1 MNLTQLEC
9 FLAVARELHFAKA
22 AQRLHRSP
30 ASVSEAVSSL
40 ERAVGGALFVR
51 NSRRVELTQHGLAFL
66 ADVEDPYQQLERAHR
81 VAWERGQQRYLAHV
95 GHNAELGHLLLPGLY
110 AATPRHG
117 EFALKLW
124 KPELMSTQEQ
134 ERAVES
140 GVLDIGLCW
149 SAHSRPAVRCFE
161 IREVSVVAVLSGEDP
176 LAGQLAVRLEQLAGR
191 PTLMTPR
198 HDNPDLD
205 RRIRTAFAHASS
217 EQVDIREVARYDELP
232 LQVATSRYVGLHPET
247 IAVGNRVSNVCFR
260 KVEPAITTSICT
272 LVREDYDDPMFDPL
286 LDTLATLA
294 RELDLGG

>member
-9 FLAVARELHFAKA
+9 FLAVAHELHFAKA

-30 ASVSEAVSSL
+30 ASVSEAVSAL
-40 ERAVGGALFVR
+40 ERAVGGSLFVR

-66 ADVEDPYQQLERAHR
+66 ADIEEPYQQLERAHR
-81 VAWERGQQRYLAHV
+81 VAWERGQKRYLAHV
-95 GHNAELGHLLLPGLY
+95 GHTAELGHLLLPGLY

-124 KPELMSTQEQ
+124 KPELMDTLEQ

-140 GVLDIGLCW
+140 GALDIGLCW
-149 SAHSRPAVRCFE
+149 PVQSRPTLRCFAA
-161 IREVSVVAVLSGEDP
+161 REVPLVAVLPGEDP
-176 LAGQLAVRLEQLAGR
+176 LASQPTVRLEQLAGR
-191 PTLMTPR
+191 PILMTPR

-205 RRIRTAFAHASS
+205 RQVRTAFARTSS
-217 EQVDIREVARYDELP
+217 EQVDIREVARYDELT
-232 LQVATSRYVGLHPET
+232 LQVATSRFAGLHPET
-247 IAVGNRVSNVCFR
+247 IAVGNRVPNVYFR
-260 KVEPAITTSICT
+260 AVEPAITTSICT
-272 LVREDYDDPMFDPL
+272 VVREDYDDPMFDPL

>member
-1 MNLTQLEC
+1 VNLTQLEC

-30 ASVSEAVSSL
+30 ASVSEAVSAL

-81 VAWERGQQRYLAHV
+81 VARERGEKRYLAHV

-124 KPELMSTQEQ
+124 KPELMPTQDQ
-134 ERAVES
+134 ARAVES
-140 GVLDIGLCW
+140 GVLDVGLCW
-149 SAHSRPAVRCFE
+149 SAPSRPALRCFE
-161 IREVSVVAVLSGEDP
+161 IREVSVVAVLPGEDP
-176 LAGQLAVRLEQLAGR
+176 LAEQSTVRLEHLAGR
-191 PTLMTPR
+191 PILMTPR

-205 RRIRTAFAHASS
+205 RRVRTAFAHAST
-217 EQVDIREVARYDELP
+217 EPADIREVARYDELA
-232 LQVATSRYVGLHPET
+232 LQVATSRFAGLHPET
-247 IAVGNRVSNVCFR
+247 IALGNRVPNVCFR
-260 KVEPAITTSICT
+260 KVDPPITTSICT

-294 RELDLGG
+294 GELDLGG

>member
-1 MNLTQLEC
+1 VNLTQLEC
-9 FLAVARELHFAKA
+9 FLTVAHELHFAKA

-30 ASVSEAVSSL
+30 ASVSEAVSAL

-66 ADVEDPYQQLERAHR
+66 ADIEEPYQQLERAHR
-81 VAWERGQQRYLAHV
+81 VAWERGQKRYLAHV
-95 GHNAELGHLLLPGLY
+95 GHTAELGHLLLPGLY

-124 KPELMSTQEQ
+124 QPVLMPTQEQ

-140 GVLDIGLCW
+140 GALDIGLCW
-149 SAHSRPAVRCFE
+149 SAHTRPALRCFAV
-161 IREVSVVAVLSGEDP
+161 REVSVVAVLPGEDP
-176 LAGQLAVRLEQLAGR
+176 LAGQSTVRLEQLAGR
-191 PTLMTPR
+191 PILMTPR

-205 RRIRTAFAHASS
+205 RRVRSALALASA
-217 EQVDIREVARYDELP
+217 EQADIREVARYDELA
-232 LQVATSRYVGLHPET
+232 LQVATSRFAGLHPET
-247 IAVGNRVSNVCFR
+247 IGIGNRVPNVCFR

-294 RELDLGG
+294 RELDLDG